1 MGENS
6 QEQSWRDVWMTSR
19 DGLRLYGRHY
29 AAPQSKRRPVI
40 CLAGLTRN
48 SRDFHVIA
56 EALCRAG
63 DKARDV
69 YSFDCRGRGWSEN
82 ASNWKDYAV
91 PVEMLDVQ
99 DFMASQHLHDAAII
113 GTSRG
118 GLIAM
123 VLAAAQPSL
132 IGAVVLN
139 DVGPVINYEGLVR
152 IAAYVGKTP
161 TPRTWEDAAQQVE
174 AANAALFPAVAKQD
188 WVEIARQFYNDKDGR
203 PAVAYDP
210 ELANSFSVKD
220 DAIPELWPQFMALKR
235 VPCLVVRGD
244 KSDLLSAETVAEMQ
258 SRHPSC
264 RSITVEGE
272 GHAPL
277 LRDTPTIEVVRDFLV
292 QAD

>member
-1 MGENS
+1 MGEVS
-6 QEQSWRDVWMTSR
+6 QAQSWRDLWMTSR

-29 AAPQSKRRPVI
+29 VAPQSKRRPVV

-56 EALCRAG
+56 EALSSAG
-63 DKARDV
+63 GKSRDV
-69 YSFDCRGRGWSEN
+69 YTFDCRGRGSSEH
-82 ASNWKDYAV
+82 AGNWKDYAV

-99 DFMASQHLHDAAII
+99 DFMASQHLHEAAII

-139 DVGPVINYEGLVR
+139 DVGPVINYDGLVR
-152 IAAYVGKTP
+152 IAAYIGKSP

-174 AANAALFPAVAKQD
+174 AANAAFFPSVAKDD
-188 WVEIARQFYNDKDGR
+188 WAAIARQFFNEKDGR
-203 PAVAYDP
+203 PALAYDP
-210 ELANSFSVKD
+210 ALANSFSVKD
-220 DAIPELWPQFMALKR
+220 DKIPELWAQFLALKR
-235 VPCLVVRGD
+235 VPCMVVHGE
-244 KSDLLSAETVAEMQ
+244 KSDLLGGDTVAEMQ
-258 SRHPSC
+258 RRHPNC
-264 RSITVEGE
+264 RALTVAGE

-277 LRDTPTIEVVRDFLV
+277 LRDASTIGAIRDFLV
-292 QAD
+292 EAD

>member
-1 MGENS
+1 MGEKS

-29 AAPQSKRRPVI
+29 AATGSKRRPIV

-69 YSFDCRGRGWSEN
+69 YTFDCRGRGKSEN

-132 IGAVVLN
+132 IGAVVFN

-152 IAAYVGKTP
+152 IAAYVGKMP

-174 AANAALFPAVAKQD
+174 AANAALFPAVAKED
-188 WVEIARQFYNDKDGR
+188 WSDIARQFYNEKDGR

-258 SRHPSC
+258 RRHPNCQST
-264 RSITVEGE
+264 TVEGE

-277 LRDTPTIEVVRDFLV
+277 LRDTPTIEAVREFLV